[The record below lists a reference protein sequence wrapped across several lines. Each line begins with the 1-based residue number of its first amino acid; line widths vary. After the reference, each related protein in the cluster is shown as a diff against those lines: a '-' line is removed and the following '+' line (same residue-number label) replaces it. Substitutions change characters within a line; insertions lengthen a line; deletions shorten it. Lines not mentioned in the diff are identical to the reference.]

1 MNDTIIAAKAKEQ
14 HDKFMGK
21 VFTHFSKPKAR
32 FVRETTYGIQA
43 SGDTKLSSVVRAIDD
58 DVEPIQTEKRLSR
71 NIEDGHLG
79 DAVAQAILAE
89 GANLVKKDTLILVDP
104 TEIRKEYAYKMEY
117 LTRVRDASRSSR
129 EGRDVIVNGYH
140 GCMVAACTSGS
151 RKTVPLALRLWSSR
165 APGFKGESDEV
176 LKIINGVFDATGG
189 KGVVVY
195 DRGGDRPAFY
205 GDFIEKGRNFIV
217 RVKSRSVLS
226 WRGLHEIRFL
236 AENCTAR
243 HWHHVTFDSHGRE
256 CNVPISFGTMPVKLP
271 MFPEKQLHL
280 VVVRGFGQQ
289 PMMLLTS
296 LDVDASF
303 KSQWRVVEG
312 YLSRWRIEETI
323 RFIKQEYGFENIR
336 VHSYNAIRNM
346 ASLVLASA
354 YFATVW
360 IGRQLKRAVLAEH
373 LERLNKRLNEV
384 PQFRAYATAA
394 GIRRAFSAFGRLV
407 KKIAIPTLNLDEINT
422 SPLLPGFA
430 ELLE

>member
-1 MNDTIIAAKAKEQ
+1 M
-14 HDKFMGK
+14 
-21 VFTHFSKPKAR
+21 
-32 FVRETTYGIQA
+32 
-43 SGDTKLSSVVRAIDD
+43 
-58 DVEPIQTEKRLSR
+58 
-71 NIEDGHLG
+71 
-79 DAVAQAILAE
+79 
-89 GANLVKKDTLILVDP
+89 
-104 TEIRKEYAYKMEY
+104 
-117 LTRVRDASRSSR
+117 
-129 EGRDVIVNGYH
+129 
-140 GCMVAACTSGS
+140 
-151 RKTVPLALRLWSSR
+151 
-165 APGFKGESDEV
+165 
-176 LKIINGVFDATGG
+176 
-189 KGVVVY
+189 
-195 DRGGDRPAFY
+195 
-205 GDFIEKGRNFIV
+205 

-236 AENCTAR
+236 AENCTTR
-243 HWHHVTFDSHGRE
+243 HWHHATFDSHGRE

-280 VVVRGFGQQ
+280 VVVRGFGRQ

-296 LDVDASF
+296 LDVDAYF

-360 IGRQLKRAVLAEH
+360 IGGQLKRAVLAEH